1 MRQPE
6 DRDTLSPICDTHS
19 EISPEHCHPHWRM
32 GGERKRERRG
42 KRGISVFKRCSHSR
56 DFGYYHSEF
65 VAKILRYKCTCTR
78 SSQLAC
84 GMGTTACVIHVHVC
98 VQ

>member
-1 MRQPE
+1 MRQPG

-42 KRGISVFKRCSHSR
+42 KRGIKGVPIA
-56 DFGYYHSEF
+56 G
-65 VAKILRYKCTCTR
+65 IL
-78 SSQLAC
+78 A
-84 GMGTTACVIHVHVC
+84 TTI
-98 VQ
+98 QNL